1 MDIFLWDLLFFLLD
15 KCFVFKS
22 TLLCCIYLF
31 DWCFFLRFTLLFV
44 FSFFYIYNYL
54 FWFYFSFGWL
64 ILLSDL
70 VFVVYCSID
79 FSWLIDC
86 MMLDRL
92 IAYCSIFFRSSTM
105 FSNIFLYYFCVW
117 WFSFSQIFFVE
128 ILCCVYVRK
137 VTTYFVLFQFCS
149 YFTLFCLLIKKVNS
163 SFVIF
168 ISICWMIF
176 CSHISIHYNT
186 KWNYWVSNDMH

>member
-92 IAYCSIFFRSSTM
+92 IAYCSVF
-105 FSNIFLYYFCVW
+105 
-117 WFSFSQIFFVE
+117 FSFFYHVLKYF
-128 ILCCVYVRK
+128 
-137 VTTYFVLFQFCS
+137 FVLFLCLMVFFLSDFLCWNSLLCPCQKGNNLFCS
-149 YFTLFCLLIKKVNS
+149 FSILFLFYSILFTYQKGKLFFCYIYIYLLDDILLSYKYS
-163 SFVIF
+163 L
-168 ISICWMIF
+168 
-176 CSHISIHYNT
+176 
-186 KWNYWVSNDMH
+186 